1 MVQHKALDWLAP
13 RRAEMEALLATLV
26 NIESFSYDKAGVDRV
41 LDALADFLS
50 IPGVSLAR
58 IPVAG
63 FGDALKVTVAGTGG
77 GNAPVVMM
85 GHCDTVFPTGTVQ
98 RRPYRAEGD
107 RAFGPGVAD
116 MKSGVAL
123 IAFVLK
129 ALAETGGAPFPVIGL
144 FTGDEE
150 IGSDTSR
157 PIIEATAKGARAVL
171 NMEPGRASGNVVS
184 ARKGGFWMKIAV
196 AGRAAH
202 AGVNHAVGRNAMEA
216 LAKKIIRLQAL
227 TDYAAGITT
236 NIGVVKS
243 GIGHNTVPPLA
254 EAEFDVRIVS
264 EAQRAPIVA
273 AIEDI
278 LRVEDVPDTVTTW
291 QMMSCRVPMAEET
304 SRDLL
309 ARYRAAAAEL
319 GFVTDGEF
327 TGGCADSGFTSAMGI
342 PTLCGLGPVGEK
354 AHTEEE
360 VCHLDTLV
368 PRAQAAAA
376 VVLGL

>member
-1 MVQHKALDWLAP
+1 VKQDVLDWLAP
-13 RRAEMEALLATLV
+13 RRAEMEGLLETLV
-26 NIESFSYDKAGVDRV
+26 NIDSFSHDKAGVDRV
-41 LDALADFLS
+41 LDTLAAFLDG
-50 IPGVSLAR
+50 PGVSLER

-77 GNAPVVMM
+77 GNAPALMM
-85 GHCDTVFPTGTVQ
+85 GHCDTVFPTGTVAA
-98 RRPYRAEGD
+98 RPYRADGD

-116 MKSGVAL
+116 MKGGVVL

-129 ALAETGGAPFPVIGL
+129 ALAATGGAPFPVTGL

-157 PIIEATAKGARAVL
+157 PIIEAAAKGARAVL
-171 NMEPGRASGNVVS
+171 NMEPGRATGNVVS
-184 ARKGGFWMKIAV
+184 ARKGGFWMQISV
-196 AGRAAH
+196 TGRAAH
-202 AGVNHAVGRNAMEA
+202 AGVNHAAGANAMEA
-216 LAKKIIRLQAL
+216 LARKIVRLHAL

-254 EAEFDVRIVS
+254 EAEFDVRLVS

-273 AIEDI
+273 AIEEI
-278 LRVEDVPDTVTTW
+278 LSAEDVPGTAATW
-291 QMMSCRVPMAEET
+291 RMMSCRVPMAEET

-309 ARYRAAAAEL
+309 ARYRTEAAAL
-319 GFVTDGEF
+319 GFSVEGEF
-327 TGGCADSGFTSAMGI
+327 TGGCADSGFTSVMGI
-342 PTLCGLGPVGEK
+342 PTLCGLGPVGEG
-354 AHTEEE
+354 AHTEGET
-360 VCHLDTLV
+360 CRLDTLV

-376 VVLGL
+376 TLFGL

>member
-1 MVQHKALDWLAP
+1 MAKHEAIDWLAP
-13 RRAEMEALLATLV
+13 RRAGMEGLLETLV
-26 NIESFSYDKAGVDRV
+26 NIESFSYDKPGVDRV
-41 LDALADFLS
+41 LDALAAFLS
-50 IPGVSLAR
+50 GPGVSLAR

-63 FGDALKVTVAGTGG
+63 FGDALKVTVAGKGG
-77 GNAPVVMM
+77 GAPVLMM
-85 GHCDTVFPTGTVQ
+85 GHCDTVFPTGTVAK
-98 RRPYRAEGD
+98 RPYRAAGD
-107 RAFGPGVAD
+107 LAFGPGVAD
-116 MKSGVAL
+116 MKSGDVL

-150 IGSDTSR
+150 IGSDAGR

-184 ARKGGFWMKIAV
+184 ARKGGFWMKISV

-202 AGVNHAVGRNAMEA
+202 AGVNHAAGRNAMEA
-216 LAKKIIRLQAL
+216 LARKIVRLHAL
-227 TDYAAGITT
+227 TDYESGITT
-236 NIGVVKS
+236 NVGVVKS

-273 AIEDI
+273 AIEEI
-278 LRVEDVPDTVTTW
+278 LKAEDVPGTATTW
-291 QMMSCRVPMAEET
+291 QMMSRRVPMAEET

-319 GFVTDGEF
+319 GFAVDGEF
-327 TGGCADSGFTSAMGI
+327 TGGCADSGFTSVMGI

-360 VCHLDTLV
+360 VCRLDTLV
-368 PRAQAAAA
+368 PRAQATAA
-376 VVLGL
+376 VILGL